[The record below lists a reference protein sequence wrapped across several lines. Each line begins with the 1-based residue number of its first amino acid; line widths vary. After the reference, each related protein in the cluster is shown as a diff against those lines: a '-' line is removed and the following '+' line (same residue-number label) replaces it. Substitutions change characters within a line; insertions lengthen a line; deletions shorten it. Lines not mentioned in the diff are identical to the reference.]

1 VYTLADPK
9 QPTWTDKSKKKG
21 KLLME
26 QKAMG
31 ELIENPDHAWPR
43 VHPNT

>member
-1 VYTLADPK
+1 MLADPK
-9 QPTWTDKSKKKG
+9 QPAWTDKSMKKIKFPT
-21 KLLME
+21 E

-31 ELIENPDHAWPR
+31 ELTETLGYAFPR